1 MRVDLRAVFNVR
13 STAQVRKVAGCVD
26 GNGHGLVGGVALF
39 VGAAMFKAFNEFQF
53 VGLVFEELFGF
64 GRAEFAHGED
74 FLLLDKLTHT
84 FFDEFKV
91 IGGQAAGQVKVVVK
105 AISNSRADGDFGSG
119 EHLHDRFSHDV
130 GG

>member
-1 MRVDLRAVFNVR
+1 
-13 STAQVRKVAGCVD
+13 
-26 GNGHGLVGGVALF
+26 
-39 VGAAMFKAFNEFQF
+39 MFKSFDEFQF

-64 GRAEFAHGED
+64 GRAEFVHGED
-74 FLLLDKLTHT
+74 FLLLDKLTHA

-91 IGGQAAGQVKVVVK
+91 IGGGQAAGGQVKVVVK